1 MSTPAKTFPTWAF
14 FSLVTNFILI
24 LAVILLILRQYGWPT
39 LLGKTI
45 QNQAKLNSPS
55 QATTPQLGPH
65 HQLSYQQWVDIL
77 KREAAVVAQK
87 HPSHLTILI
96 GDSLTLWFPSELLPK
111 GRYWLNQGISGEN
124 TTGLLKRLNLI
135 DRTHPETIL
144 VMIGINDLLQGVS
157 DQVILENQRQI
168 ILYLQKTHPKAQ
180 IVLQSIL
187 PHQGQQIS
195 WEGRDKLQTISN
207 NRIRRLN
214 QQLQHIAATK
224 SVKFL
229 NLYPLFATQQG
240 ELRPELSTDGLHL
253 SPQGYLVWSSA
264 FKLYSQL
271 ELERKG
277 RS

>member
-1 MSTPAKTFPTWAF
+1 VSTPAKTFPTWAF
-14 FSLVTNFILI
+14 FSLVTNFILM

-39 LLGKTI
+39 FLGRTI

-55 QATTPQLGPH
+55 QATTPQLGSR

-77 KREAAVVAQK
+77 KQEAVVVAQK
-87 HPSHLTILI
+87 HPPHLTILI

-111 GRYWLNQGISGEN
+111 SRYWLNQGISGEN

-144 VMIGINDLLQGVS
+144 VMIGINDLIQGVN

-180 IVLQSIL
+180 IVIQSIL

-195 WEGRDKLQTISN
+195 WEGRNKLLAISN
-207 NRIRRLN
+207 NRIRYLN

-264 FKLYSQL
+264 LKLYSQL